1 MTGALRP
8 RFQDGLE
15 TGKKFEEREKQSLK
29 LCQADQ
35 RVSEKGLLQ
44 PCSCDFFPVILPLQA
59 TTHLKHTATAH
70 DAPPATQPILSQ
82 DW

>member
-15 TGKKFEEREKQSLK
+15 TGKKFEEREKQSPK

-44 PCSCDFFPVILPLQA
+44 PCCDFFPCNPSA
-59 TTHLKHTATAH
+59 TYLKGKNKGNTLKAQRNS
-70 DAPPATQPILSQ
+70 P
-82 DW
+82 